1 MRNLSRY
8 IGNFVWNI
16 FLLYV
21 CYSICRL
28 IFVLDNW
35 DSFNYLTL
43 SDMLRLFRGGLLFD
57 TSAIAYTN
65 VLYVIL
71 VFFPLHLKENK
82 GYAGGVK
89 WVFLTLNLL
98 MIATNLMD
106 SGYFPFSNQRTTTSI
121 FAQFANEDNLVG
133 LLLIEALRSWYLVV
147 AFAAMAFGLWKFYR
161 VPEFGKG
168 SLTVYYSTS
177 LVALAVFAFMSLAGM
192 RGGVGKAIRPITLSN
207 ANHFTER
214 PAEASV
220 VLNTPFSF
228 IRTIGKEHFVI
239 PSYFSDREQML
250 ALYNPLHEPAGDESF
265 RPMNVVQII
274 LESNSMEY
282 YGRGFTPFLDSL
294 MTEGLTYTH
303 SFANG
308 RISIDAMA
316 SVLSGIPRMGE
327 SFILTPSSLNP
338 LSSVA
343 GELGRNKGYYTAFF
357 HGAQENSMGFKAY
370 SQSVGYQEYYGR
382 ESYGNDADFDG
393 HWSIWDEEFLQ
404 FYAQK
409 MNTFPEPFATAVFT
423 ATSHHPYIVPDRYKD
438 TFDDGPLPIHK
449 CVAYTDMSVRRFF
462 ETVSKMPWYHNT
474 LFVICAD
481 HTNAVEKPEFGTE
494 AGRYKVPILFYMPDG
509 SLKERREGTMQQI
522 DIMPTILGLLDY
534 DLPYVAF
541 GNDLTRTPEDRTFA
555 VGCNNGVFQ
564 LFKDG
569 CLLQFDGEDPVALY
583 EYDNDPMLQDNLL
596 GEIDCQDD
604 LRLLKS
610 VIQQYMERM
619 NLQDGL
625 RSQ

>member
-343 GELGRNKGYYTAFF
+343 GELGRNKGYHTAFF